1 MAKSQV
7 EVGAKLSV
15 DAGNSKKSM
24 NEFRDDIKDAKK
36 ALQEAKVGSQ
46 EFEMAQRK
54 LEQAQKSLN
63 SATKEKTTTFGK
75 LKESV
80 GQVIPQFS
88 AAESGVGSLSKSLF
102 ALAANPIVAFILA
115 IVLTLKGLYE
125 AFASTYDGGK
135 KLEQVFAGLG
145 SVMQVIKDR
154 LVDLASAVVKFFSGD
169 FKGAFADAKKSVM
182 GLGDE
187 IKSVY
192 ERTAQLTK
200 QLQGIKKE
208 EMADELD
215 KARRAT
221 RRALLREQLNDE
233 EVSASRKKQ
242 IALELR
248 KDEEENAKDDLAR
261 AKKKAAIQIEL
272 LTQQRDGARK
282 NEEEINKINIEIE
295 KTQTEN
301 ALESVR
307 TNKLI
312 RNLEKQ
318 EREEFLAKFVAEQER
333 KKEILNK
340 EYQDLLD
347 AYGKRKELRNRE
359 KAELI
364 NIETVAEQKA
374 AAKKIKDKEE
384 KDIKEISDKMLESAL
399 GKRVAASIEA
409 AAIVFKAE
417 EAYAKARIEI
427 DQQVADAKVRN
438 MQIVG
443 AALMAGS
450 RLVGEQTLIG
460 KGLAIAAATIDTYIA
475 AGKALKSA
483 PPPFGAI
490 AMGATI
496 ATGLANVAR
505 IVKVQVPGTS
515 GGGGSV
521 PSSAAASAPVAPPSL
536 VQQSTRLDQSSIMGI
551 GNAAAAGT
559 VVIESQMTD
568 KQERIA
574 HINRQAR
581 LG

>member
-24 NEFRDDIKDAKK
+24 NEFRDDIKEAKK
-36 ALQEAKVGSQ
+36 ALQDAKVGTQ
-46 EFEMAQRK
+46 EFEMAQRR
-54 LEQAQKSLN
+54 LEQAQKSLS

-80 GQVIPQFS
+80 GQVVPQFS
-88 AAESGVGSLSKSLF
+88 AAESRVGSLSKSLF

-169 FKGAFADAKKSVM
+169 FKGAFADAKKSVT

-261 AKKKAAIQIEL
+261 AKRKAAIQIEL

-312 RNLEKQ
+312 RNLERQ
-318 EREEFLAKFVAEQER
+318 EREEFLARFVAEQEK
-333 KKEILNK
+333 KKEVLDK

-359 KAELI
+359 KAELV
-364 NIETVAEQKA
+364 NIETVAEKKA
-374 AAKKIKDKEE
+374 AEKKIKEKEE
-384 KDIKEISDKMLESAL
+384 KDIKEISDKMLDSAL
-399 GKRVAASIEA
+399 GRRVAASIQAEAVILETERA
-409 AAIVFKAE
+409 AAKA
-417 EAYAKARIEI
+417 KIEL
-427 DQQVADAKVRN
+427 DKEVADAKISN

-450 RLVGEQTLIG
+450 RLVGEQTVIG

-505 IVKVQVPGTS
+505 IVKVQVPGAT